1 MGKAMKRRG
10 LESKRQILYT
20 LLMLIPIGR
29 VATYDSLA
37 RAIWTS
43 PRAVGRL
50 LAINENPVIIP
61 CHRVV
66 KSDGSLGGYSPGGPM
81 VKRRILELEGVKFK
95 GRKVDPECI
104 IDITDIL
111 GINREEI

>member
-1 MGKAMKRRG
+1 
-10 LESKRQILYT
+10 
-20 LLMLIPIGR
+20 
-29 VATYDSLA
+29 
-37 RAIWTS
+37 
-43 PRAVGRL
+43 
-50 LAINENPVIIP
+50 
-61 CHRVV
+61 
-66 KSDGSLGGYSPGGPM
+66 M